1 MEGKPVAD
9 SLGSDNDMLARG
21 EGIRRTVL
29 GDEFV
34 ERSNKNADEFTMT
47 WRRFST
53 EASWGRIWG
62 REGLDL
68 KTRSLCT
75 VAALVA
81 LGDARE
87 LRTHLRGAL
96 RLGITPAELTEVFIQ
111 VGGYAGSIRAG
122 SAFEIAQAIL
132 KELAETGAGGA

>member
-1 MEGKPVAD
+1 MAD
-9 SLGSDNDMLARG
+9 HQGSEKDMLARG
-21 EGIRRTVL
+21 DSMRRTVL

-47 WRRFST
+47 WRRFAT

-62 REGLDL
+62 RPGLDL

-75 VAALVA
+75 ISALVA

-96 RLGITPAELTEVFIQ
+96 RLGITPDELAEVFIQ

-122 SAFEIAQAIL
+122 SAFDIAQAIL
-132 KELAETGAGGA
+132 KEQAESNAGASARD